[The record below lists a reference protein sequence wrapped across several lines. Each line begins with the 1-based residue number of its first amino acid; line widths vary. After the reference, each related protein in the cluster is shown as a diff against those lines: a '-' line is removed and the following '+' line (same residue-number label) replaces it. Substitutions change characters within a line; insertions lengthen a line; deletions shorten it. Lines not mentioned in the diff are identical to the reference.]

1 MIILSFIS
9 AFLLSAC
16 LTWIIIKISAIIP
29 LKQFVRKEGPNFHL
43 QTKTNIPAFGGLA
56 IIAAVLFAS
65 FIFIDVDIHTHL
77 ISLPFLLVG
86 YTAIGLLDDGIKI
99 FRKDNLGLSAS
110 QKFILQILVSVI
122 FSFIIIMNSVDLGVQ
137 GFLKAAGFGFWPLY
151 LFLSVFITAGL
162 SNAANLTDGLD
173 GLLSGCASIAFLS
186 FAFIALK
193 LHNSPIAIFCFIFA
207 GALLGFL
214 VFNFNPAKIF
224 MGDVGSLPIGAALAA
239 VALFLHQEL
248 NFIIICGVLV
258 VETLSVMLQVAWYK
272 KFKTRIFKM
281 SPLHHHFEL
290 SGFKEK
296 QIVFAAYSI
305 SIICG
310 IIGYVLA

>member
-1 MIILSFIS
+1 MIIFAFLS

-16 LTWIIIKISAIIP
+16 VTCIIIKTAGIIP
-29 LKQFVRKEGPNFHL
+29 LKQFVRADGPNSHL
-43 QTKTNIPAFGGLA
+43 QTKTNIPSFGGLA
-56 IIAAVLFAS
+56 IVAAVLFSS
-65 FIFIDVDIHTHL
+65 FIFIDIDIHTHL
-77 ISLPFLLVG
+77 ISLPFLIIG
-86 YTAIGLLDDGIKI
+86 YTLIGGLDDGIKI

-122 FSFIIIMNSVDLGVQ
+122 FSFIIVMSSIDLGVQ
-137 GFLKAAGFGFWPLY
+137 GFLKMIGFSFWPLY
-151 LFLSVFITAGL
+151 LILSVFITVGL

-173 GLLSGCASIAFLS
+173 GLLGGCAGIAFFT
-186 FAFIALK
+186 FAAIAFK
-193 LHNSPIAIFCFIFA
+193 LHNIPVAIFCFIFT
-207 GALLGFL
+207 GALAGFL
-214 VFNFNPAKIF
+214 FFNFNPAKIF

-258 VETLSVMLQVAWYK
+258 VETLSVILQVAWYK
-272 KFKTRIFKM
+272 KFKKRIFKM

-290 SGFKEK
+290 CGFKEK
-296 QIVFAAYSI
+296 QIVLAAYSI